1 MIAADSGVLLVLPNY
16 PFTGYEFVACI
27 AEESLAAFATEL
39 KYFAAFGAER
49 IHIKFVVEGK
59 TVAGF
64 AEKADAVQGKLFY
77 HLRTAFTA

>member
-1 MIAADSGVLLVLPNY
+1 MIAAYSGLLLFLPKDL
-16 PFTGYEFVACI
+16 FTGYEFITCI
-27 AEESLAAFATEL
+27 AEEALAAFATEL

-64 AEKADAVQGKLFY
+64 AEKPDAIRGKLFY
-77 HLRTAFTA
+77 HFRTAFTA